1 MFVRSD
7 HPVVEFELVD
17 PLGECLKLLWGDS
30 GCAEYWC
37 SSERGSECGLWVCES
52 CLWGCESCLWGC

>member
-17 PLGECLKLLWGDS
+17 PLGKCLKLLWGDS

-37 SSERGSECGLWVCES
+37 SSERGS
-52 CLWGCESCLWGC
+52 